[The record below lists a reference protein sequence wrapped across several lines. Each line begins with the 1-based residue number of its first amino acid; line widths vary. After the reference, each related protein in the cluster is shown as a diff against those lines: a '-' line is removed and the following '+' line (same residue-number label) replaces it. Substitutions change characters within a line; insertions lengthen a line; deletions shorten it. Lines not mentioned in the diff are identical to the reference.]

1 MLPVLSEKSQ
11 RNPRGNV
18 PSTSSNLWP
27 YLGGWADAH
36 FNRCYA
42 ACACGTKP
50 RRGPSAVMLEE
61 DVKQEKNKSADLRQ
75 SIVNVAEFTCLVV
88 R

>member
-1 MLPVLSEKSQ
+1 
-11 RNPRGNV
+11 
-18 PSTSSNLWP
+18 
-27 YLGGWADAH
+27 
-36 FNRCYA
+36 
-42 ACACGTKP
+42 
-50 RRGPSAVMLEE
+50 MLEE